1 MRVRNIVNLYKI
13 MGRKQKKIQN
23 AREGENYKNSSA

>member
-1 MRVRNIVNLYKI
+1 MRVRNILNLYKI

-23 AREGENYKNSSA
+23 AREGETTNSYA